1 MPGRARRSTL
11 PRRESISRG
20 CWPDWQANRS
30 NRPGVSAPELES
42 ADSISIDLAFFPG
55 GYGKMVAYYDMF
67 DE

>member
-1 MPGRARRSTL
+1 
-11 PRRESISRG
+11 
-20 CWPDWQANRS
+20 
-30 NRPGVSAPELES
+30 VSAPELES